1 MYRPRLTSAALSRS
15 RRRFVQG
22 LAGGALAVVSAR
34 HFGWAAAADPAAAG
48 NAGAVLS
55 GTEFNLEI
63 GTLAVNFTGQPGIAT
78 VVNGRLPA
86 PLLRWRE
93 GDAVTTRYEQTMTLP
108 DTVDTEKVSA
118 TFRHGL
124 LELTLPLKETLKPRR
139 IEISTEASKQLPN
152 AA

>member
-1 MYRPRLTSAALSRS
+1 THRVRRVRPGLRGFDDRGIAMYRPRLTSAALSRS

-63 GTLAVNFTGQPGIAT
+63 GTLAVNFTGRPGIAT
-78 VVNGRLPA
+78 AVNGRLPA
-86 PLLRWRE
+86 PLLR
-93 GDAVTTRYEQTMTLP
+93 
-108 DTVDTEKVSA
+108 
-118 TFRHGL
+118 
-124 LELTLPLKETLKPRR
+124 
-139 IEISTEASKQLPN
+139 
-152 AA
+152 

>member
-1 MYRPRLTSAALSRS
+1 MMTDLMRWSPFDELWALGDQLERQLSQRS
-15 RRRFVQG
+15 RAVRGSGVRPSASIVSSEDGWRLQV
-22 LAGGALAVVSAR
+22 ALPGVSPENV
-34 HFGWAAAADPAAAG
+34 D
-48 NAGAVLS
+48 
-55 GTEFNLEI
+55 
-63 GTLAVNFTGQPGIAT
+63 VN
-78 VVNGRLPA
+78 
-86 PLLRWRE
+86 
-93 GDAVTTRYEQTMTLP
+93 EQTMTLP

>member
-93 GDAVTTRYEQTMTLP
+93 GDAITLR
-108 DTVDTEKVSA
+108 VSNRSEEH
-118 TFRHGL
+118 TSELQSPMYLVCRLL
-124 LELTLPLKETLKPRR
+124 LEKKKEKLYN
-139 IEISTEASKQLPN
+139 ASS
-152 AA
+152 